1 MLGRKQ
7 SIKLGDT
14 TLMGDQNGISDSGAN
29 LIPGTLS
36 GAQVGVGVGVSS
48 AAPNAVEL
56 THAASTGIAWF
67 NKTSV
72 RHFMRICSVA
82 SLISVCANTSR
93 TFSWYPTLMLI
104 TFVVDIITG
113 LVFTFEMAFK
123 IYSRGLLNGPNPYAR
138 DRWCQFDATM
148 VLFIWISILLQVSG
162 YQRQTCGR
170 DRLVANGACRLAN
183 QSDGQTLSESFRQHP
198 SACQRVS
205 RSVPDGIEWSWN
217 LVGGNRTCLR
227 PTTI

>member
-7 SIKLGDT
+7 SIKVGDT
-14 TLMGDQNGISDSGAN
+14 SMIEGAN
-29 LIPGTLS
+29 GPG
-36 GAQVGVGVGVSS
+36 GD
-48 AAPNAVEL
+48 PNALAGQSVTVDVAHL
-56 THAASTGIAWF
+56 AGTTGVAWF

-113 LVFTFEMAFK
+113 IVFTIEMVFK
-123 IYSRGLLNGPNPYAR
+123 IHNRGLLKGSSPYAR

-148 VLFIWISILLQVSG
+148 VLFIWISILLQVS
-162 YQRQTCGR
+162 TCFPI
-170 DRLVANGACRLAN
+170 AC
-183 QSDGQTLSESFRQHP
+183 
-198 SACQRVS
+198 CS
-205 RSVPDGIEWSWN
+205 RAASS
-217 LVGGNRTCLR
+217 
-227 PTTI
+227 

>member
-7 SIKLGDT
+7 SIKVGDT
-14 TLMGDQNGISDSGAN
+14 SMIEGANGPGGDQNALAGQSVTVDVAH
-29 LIPGTLS
+29 LAGTT
-36 GAQVGVGVGVSS
+36 GV
-48 AAPNAVEL
+48 
-56 THAASTGIAWF
+56 AWF

-113 LVFTFEMAFK
+113 VVFTIEMVFK
-123 IYSRGLLNGPNPYAR
+123 IHNRGLLKGSSPYAR

-148 VLFIWISILLQVSG
+148 VLFIWISILLQVS
-162 YQRQTCGR
+162 TC
-170 DRLVANGACRLAN
+170 ACC
-183 QSDGQTLSESFRQHP
+183 SFT
-198 SACQRVS
+198 AC
-205 RSVPDGIEWSWN
+205 
-217 LVGGNRTCLR
+217 
-227 PTTI
+227 